1 MLVYVGGI
9 RWNKILEW
17 LLCTLSCDDHYY
29 SLVVG
34 ELPSRVMQKCPGTQI
49 QMMVACLCPITRNE
63 RDSLAYGFHGTS
75 DTGLVKCKDS
85 KLLNCQGI
93 GKLI

>member
-1 MLVYVGGI
+1 MLMYVGGI

-63 RDSLAYGFHGTS
+63 RDSLAYMASMVLLT
-75 DTGLVKCKDS
+75 LVW
-85 KLLNCQGI
+85 LNIRIQNY
-93 GKLI
+93 